1 MPERR
6 SRPRASGAEFRGGG
20 SARHW
25 GDPDALERQALLEAL
40 TSADDEMLRG
50 EMPLSPGSVLGVARR
65 VPEWLRRLRRGL
77 TPKTGASTAPTGN
90 VLQKTVL
97 SDKPAQMSR
106 RGFLL
111 DPVQML
117 SDIPQSLEEI
127 GRPKGLDKV
136 PGGRDDP
143 RWGDPRAPGNWA
155 AFEDATH
162 DAERRGLQTIGGDDD
177 SLFAP
182 NIPEQTIQ
190 HVTPKGRSTLISDAM
205 EEDATNWVDSLREKN
220 RPAGAESLSP
230 YPESRL
236 PRVQE
241 TFEQLDAALSD
252 RPGVLGDVDTVG
264 RSWGDQALK
273 EIAEETG
280 KSYEE
285 VKADVRRRQEEP
297 GPVAQAA
304 AGVRRRFGR
313 RRRK

>member
-25 GDPDALERQALLEAL
+25 GDPDALERQALLDAL
-40 TSADDEMLRG
+40 NADEEIVRG
-50 EMPLSPGSVLGVARR
+50 EMPLSPGSALKVARR

-106 RGFLL
+106 RSFFL
-111 DPVQML
+111 DPVQL
-117 SDIPQSLEEI
+117 LADIPESLEEI
-127 GRPKGLDKV
+127 GRPKGIDKR

-143 RWGDPRAPGNWA
+143 RMKAHPDSA
-155 AFEDATH
+155 AFEDALRDMNRGNLSHWMWRKDWQGRPVETVQH
-162 DAERRGLQTIGGDDD
+162 YSPEGRRTLLSEEFERV
-177 SLFAP
+177 
-182 NIPEQTIQ
+182 EE
-190 HVTPKGRSTLISDAM
+190 TLD
-205 EEDATNWVDSLREKN
+205 
-220 RPAGAESLSP
+220 
-230 YPESRL
+230 
-236 PRVQE
+236 
-241 TFEQLDAALSD
+241 QLDAALSD
-252 RPGVLGDVDTVG
+252 RPGILGDIETVG
-264 RSWGDQALK
+264 RSWADQALK
-273 EIAEETG
+273 ETAEEAG

-285 VKADVRRRQEEP
+285 AKADVRRRQEEP

-304 AGVRRRFGR
+304 EGVRRRLGR

>member
-6 SRPRASGAEFRGGG
+6 SRPRASRAEFRGGG
-20 SARHW
+20 ADRHW

-40 TSADDEMLRG
+40 NADEEILRG

-117 SDIPQSLEEI
+117 ADIPQSLEEI

-136 PGGRDDP
+136 PGGKDDP
-143 RWGDPRAPGNWA
+143 RWGDPRSA
-155 AFEDATH
+155 AFEDAID
-162 DAERRGLQTIGGDDD
+162 DAHRQGLETISSEWRGSKWEGP
-177 SLFAP
+177 S
-182 NIPEQTIQ
+182 EETIQ
-190 HVTPKGRSTLISDAM
+190 HYTPQGRRTLLS
-205 EEDATNWVDSLREKN
+205 EEPDRTAHFSK
-220 RPAGAESLSP
+220 
-230 YPESRL
+230 
-236 PRVQE
+236 RVEE
-241 TFEQLDAALSD
+241 TLDQLDAALSD

-285 VKADVRRRQEEP
+285 EQADVRRRQEEP

-313 RRRK
+313 RRRQ

>member
-20 SARHW
+20 AARHW
-25 GDPDALERQALLEAL
+25 GDPDALERQALLDAL
-40 TSADDEMLRG
+40 NADDEIVRG

-65 VPEWLRRLRRGL
+65 IPEWLRRLRRGL

-90 VLQKTVL
+90 VLQTTVL

-106 RGFLL
+106 RSFFL

-117 SDIPQSLEEI
+117 ADIPESLEEI
-127 GRPKGLDKV
+127 GRPKGIDKR

-143 RWGDPRAPGNWA
+143 RMKAHPDSA
-155 AFEDATH
+155 AFEDALRDMNRGH
-162 DAERRGLQTIGGDDD
+162 LRHWMWRKDWQRR
-177 SLFAP
+177 P
-182 NIPEQTIQ
+182 VETIQ
-190 HVTPKGRSTLISDAM
+190 YYSPEGRRTLLS
-205 EEDATNWVDSLREKN
+205 EEFENPR
-220 RPAGAESLSP
+220 SP
-230 YPESRL
+230 QSFH
-236 PRVQE
+236 RVEE
-241 TFEQLDAALSD
+241 TLDQLDAAISD
-252 RPGVLGDVDTVG
+252 RPGILGDIETVG
-264 RSWGDQALK
+264 RSWADQALK
-273 EIAEETG
+273 ETAEKAG

-285 VKADVRRRQEEP
+285 AQADVRRRQEEP